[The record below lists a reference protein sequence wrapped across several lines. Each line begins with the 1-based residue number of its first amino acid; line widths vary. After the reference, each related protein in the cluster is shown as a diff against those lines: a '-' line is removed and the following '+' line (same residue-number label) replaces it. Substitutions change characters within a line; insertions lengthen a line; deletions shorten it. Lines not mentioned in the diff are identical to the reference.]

1 MPEDII
7 DHDTWNY
14 APQKSPRD
22 SAIKL
27 DRITG
32 VLPFDGQRNPG
43 FRSAT
48 SHRVWLTY
56 RTPANDWQPKV
67 GICESGAEA
76 AVAYEAFLQVD
87 LYDISFQPQSVSY
100 EFEGRT
106 RNYTHDLLVTLV
118 NGHRRLIFVR
128 NGRSLSKP
136 RTWREIEQIAKATP
150 AGAADDMI
158 VVNASDY
165 SRQRRENLFRM
176 QEMVQQIDS
185 EADEVVFRT
194 AQNLR
199 TLWLMEDLFEH
210 IALPQWRVFRA
221 CYRLIAR
228 KKLIANLDHVIHE
241 KSRVG
246 VAA

>member
-14 APQKSPRD
+14 APQKSPRA

-76 AVAYEAFLQVD
+76 AVAYEAFLQED

-136 RTWREIEQIAKATP
+136 RTWREIEKIAKATP
-150 AGAADDMI
+150 ADAADDMI

-165 SRQRRENLFRM
+165 SRQRRENFFRM

-185 EADEVVFRT
+185 EADEVVFWA

-210 IALPQWRVFRA
+210 VALPQWRVFRA

-241 KSRVG
+241 KSRVE